1 MSPKASN
8 PRANPRHRQ
17 IPRPPPQ
24 QRGRRVLSGP
34 HGGSNGLLCAPR
46 RACQSRSSPVKSTRA
61 LLGIVQ
67 TPRRTN
73 TTPGTGRR
81 TSRVAV
87 TACSRARKV
96 AIKDCICVARA
107 CRFGSRVLEGYVPE
121 VDATVVTRVLDAGG
135 AIAGKAACEDLCF
148 SGGSHTCATGPIR
161 NPHNPE
167 HSAGG
172 SSGGSVGEPFLAL
185 RMCRRPAAARAA
197 SAGRPLLHD
206 RSVLRHARIADRI
219 CRRSCL
225 HDCTPLHAASDVSDV
240 LSPLT
245 VACFRRAAPPGA
257 LRRLG
262 GDPVLGIGLS
272 PSTLLVRERRPVWR
286 FILWSFTDEPRRNG
300 GVVLSY

>member
-1 MSPKASN
+1 MHAVKILAGAANPYNAAARTRRVSTAGLAFTSGEIVTQIQLGGSRTGFAGSN
-8 PRANPRHRQ
+8 PTCPATQSPQTGGPQKKNSVQRAP
-17 IPRPPPQ
+17 
-24 QRGRRVLSGP
+24 L
-34 HGGSNGLLCAPR
+34 
-46 RACQSRSSPVKSTRA
+46 
-61 LLGIVQ
+61 
-67 TPRRTN
+67 
-73 TTPGTGRR
+73 
-81 TSRVAV
+81 
-87 TACSRARKV
+87 
-96 AIKDCICVARA
+96 
-107 CRFGSRVLEGYVPE
+107 
-121 VDATVVTRVLDAGG
+121 
-135 AIAGKAACEDLCF
+135 
-148 SGGSHTCATGPIR
+148 
-161 NPHNPE
+161 
-167 HSAGG
+167 
-172 SSGGSVGEPFLAL
+172 GEPFLAL

-300 GVVLSY
+300 GVVLSH